1 MQKTAK
7 NGTKKGLCGAKSS
20 FYSCGAACQSRTD
33 MPSRAAD
40 FESTASTISPR
51 RHFFF
56 AKVPPC
62 VTISYSYANENTRK
76 RLRSICLPTSKA
88 RIEDYNPSR
97 EETVITFTIDLC

>member
-1 MQKTAK
+1 MYQNCSCQMVPPVRVELTCPLERQILSLLRLPFRQG
-7 NGTKKGLCGAKSS
+7 GT
-20 FYSCGAACQSRTD
+20 
-33 MPSRAAD
+33 
-40 FESTASTISPR
+40 
-51 RHFFF
+51 FF